1 MAADPEKKAR
11 AAVREAQA
19 RYERDAD
26 SVREA
31 RREAF
36 ADAQAT
42 GLSLR
47 QIAEEVGLH
56 HSRVADIINGA

>member
-1 MAADPEKKAR
+1 MTTDAEKKAR

-26 SVREA
+26 AVREA
-31 RREAF
+31 RRRAF
-36 ADAQAT
+36 AEAQAS

-47 QIAEEVGLH
+47 QIGEEVGLH
-56 HSRVADIINGA
+56 HSRVADIINGQ